1 MDNSI
6 FLVLG
11 AGLTALFYSFWKIS
25 WIESQDQGTDRMKI
39 IGASISEGAM
49 SFLKAEYRVL
59 IVFVMAVSILLGLA
73 NKGRADSSAFISLS
87 F

>member
-11 AGLTALFYSFWKIS
+11 AGLTALFILSGRLAGL
-25 WIESQDQGTDRMKI
+25 SQDQGTDRMKI
-39 IGASISEGAM
+39 NKASISEGAM

-59 IVFVMAVSILLGLA
+59 IV
-73 NKGRADSSAFISLS
+73 LS
-87 F
+87 WRFLFFRLS